1 MKILYPI
8 LLISLLTTVA
18 TAQSLVPTLEINP
31 ASIATSDFVDLKNKS
46 EYIKFVTQTIE
57 ENKPFRIRILASV
70 EDTVMLTVV
79 KSPKSF
85 IHKQA
90 LFSNDTLVT
99 NQEIEIIL
107 KSDETVEYEVTIHQ
121 KSVSFI
127 YSINITTER
136 EYKPNAN
143 FIFLSAIRSVAGE
156 AQTNEFFDL
165 NLKFNYLGRLFT
177 LFGLDLSLSPA
188 DSGQLRI
195 NEGLVTIN
203 CFWNTGKSLSNGSLT
218 RAFFGGVGAKIFNQQ
233 PYLGGH
239 VGSLEINGPLFSS
252 YALVG
257 YYVNA
262 YGGYAT
268 VPSEEEAVT
277 FRNNIYSEFTLA
289 FDNKKN
295 VVGILS
301 DIRIKLGMMFP
312 FTNSSKDIVKTASK
326 DIQYRLVL
334 EVPIGGIFKFSQN
347 ERTRTR

>member
-8 LLISLLTTVA
+8 LLIILLIKGA
-18 TAQSLVPTLEINP
+18 SAQSLVPTLEINP
-31 ASIATSDFVDLKNKS
+31 ASIDASEFVDISDSKNKTK
-46 EYIKFVTQTIE
+46 YIKFVTQIIE
-57 ENKPFRIRILASV
+57 ENQSFRIRILASAK
-70 EDTVMLTVV
+70 DSLTII

-85 IHKQA
+85 VHKQVIV
-90 LFSNDTLVT
+90 SNKHPITD
-99 NQEIEIIL
+99 QEIDVIL
-107 KSDETVEYEVTIHQ
+107 KSNENVEYDVTIQ
-121 KSVSFI
+121 QNGVSFI
-127 YSINITTER
+127 YSISITTES

-143 FIFLSAIRSVAGE
+143 FIFLSAIRSVAGQ

-165 NLKFNYLGRLFT
+165 NLKFNYLGRWFT

-195 NEGLVTIN
+195 NEGLVTVN
-203 CFWNTGKSLSNGSLT
+203 CFWNTENTLFDGSLS
-218 RAFFGGVGAKIFNQQ
+218 RAFFMGAGAKIFNQE
-233 PYLGGH
+233 PYLGVH

-252 YALVG
+252 YALIG

-268 VPSEEEAVT
+268 IPNNQDAIN

-312 FTNSSKDIVKTASK
+312 FTNNSKDIVKPGSK

-347 ERTRTR
+347 KRKN